1 MAAAAGVAAAATS
14 HLDLRRL
21 EIFLKVAELGSFS
34 RAAEALFLTQPTVSE
49 HVRALEDEL
58 GVQLLDR
65 LGRGATPTRA
75 GQLLL
80 GYARRLLALSRE
92 AKQAIEQF
100 QGRVSGELVV
110 GGSTIPGEYVL
121 PALIGAFRGKYPE
134 VSISLRIGGSRQVM
148 DWVDTGDVEVGVVGA
163 PPTSRTLEARHLM
176 ADDLVL
182 AVPPEHPWAARK
194 TIAIEDVK
202 REPLILRERGSGSR
216 ETLERALSAV
226 GLELTAF
233 HVVGEIAST
242 QAVKQA
248 VRAGLGLSF
257 VSHRAV
263 EDECRA
269 HLLAYVKVRDLN
281 VTRAFHV
288 VTHRDRSRSP
298 LAQAFLTFVESQPT
312 ERSS

>member
-1 MAAAAGVAAAATS
+1 M
-14 HLDLRRL
+14 DLRRL

-34 RAAEALFLTQPTVSE
+34 RAADALFLTQPTVSE

-65 LGRGATPTRA
+65 LGRGTTPTKA
-75 GQLLL
+75 GTLLL
-80 GYARRLLALSRE
+80 GYARRLLTLSRE
-92 AKQAIEQF
+92 ARQAIEQF
-100 QGRVSGELVV
+100 QGRVSGELVL

-121 PALIGAFRGKYPE
+121 PALIGAFRGKYPD
-134 VSISLRIGGSRQVM
+134 VSISLRIGASRQVQE
-148 DWVDTGDVEVGVVGA
+148 WVEQGHVEIGVVGA
-163 PPTSRTLEARHLM
+163 LPASRTLETRQLM

-182 AVPPEHPWAARK
+182 VVPPEHAWVARK
-194 TIAIEDVK
+194 TVTVEDVK

-216 ETLERALSAV
+216 ETLEQALKEV

-257 VSHRAV
+257 VSRRAV

-269 HLLAYVKVRDLN
+269 GLLACVKVSNLN
-281 VTRAFHV
+281 VSRAFHI

-298 LAQAFLTFVESQPT
+298 LAQAFLAFVESQPT
-312 ERSS
+312 DRSS

>member
-1 MAAAAGVAAAATS
+1 M
-14 HLDLRRL
+14 DLRRL

-34 RAAEALFLTQPTVSE
+34 RAADALFLTQPTVSE

-65 LGRGATPTRA
+65 LGRGTTPTRA
-75 GQLLL
+75 GTLLL

-92 AKQAIEQF
+92 ARQAIEQF
-100 QGRVSGELVV
+100 QGRVSGELVL
-110 GGSTIPGEYVL
+110 GGSNIPGEYVL
-121 PALIGAFRGKYPE
+121 PALIGAFRLKYPD
-134 VSISLRIGGSRQVM
+134 VSLSLRIGASRDVQ
-148 DWVDTGDVEVGVVGA
+148 DWVEQGHVEIGVVGA
-163 PPTSRTLEARHLM
+163 LPSSRALESRPLM
-176 ADDLVL
+176 DDDLVL
-182 AVPPEHPWAARK
+182 VVPPEHPWVSRK
-194 TIAIEDVK
+194 TVSVDDVK
-202 REPLILRERGSGSR
+202 SEPLILRERGSGSR
-216 ETLERALSAV
+216 ETLESGLKELGT
-226 GLELTAF
+226 GLEAF

-248 VRAGLGLSF
+248 IRAGLGVSF
-257 VSHRAV
+257 VSRLAV

-269 HLLAYVKVRDLN
+269 RLLACVKVRDLN

-298 LAQAFLTFVESQPT
+298 LAQAFLAFVESQPT

>member
-1 MAAAAGVAAAATS
+1 M
-14 HLDLRRL
+14 DLRRL

-34 RAAEALFLTQPTVSE
+34 RAADALFLTQPTVSE

-65 LGRGATPTRA
+65 LGRGTTPTKA
-75 GQLLL
+75 GTLLL
-80 GYARRLLALSRE
+80 GYARRLLTLSRE
-92 AKQAIEQF
+92 ARQAIEQF
-100 QGRVSGELVV
+100 QGRVSGELVL

-121 PALIGAFRGKYPE
+121 PALIGAFRGKYPD
-134 VSISLRIGGSRQVM
+134 VSISLRIGASRQVQE
-148 DWVDTGDVEVGVVGA
+148 WVEQGHVEIGVVGA
-163 PPTSRTLEARHLM
+163 LPASRTLETRQLM

-182 AVPPEHPWAARK
+182 IVPPEHPWVARK
-194 TIAIEDVK
+194 TVTVDDVK

-216 ETLERALSAV
+216 ETLEQALKEV

-269 HLLAYVKVRDLN
+269 GLLACVKVSNLN
-281 VTRAFHV
+281 VSRAFHI

-298 LAQAFLTFVESQPT
+298 LAQAFLAFVESQPT
-312 ERSS
+312 DRSS